1 MHRESGFPVT
11 TVRPPFVH
19 GPRQPFY
26 REQFFWDR
34 LLAGRP
40 IVLPDR
46 GEARTQWIF
55 VSDLADACARG
66 LDVPEAAGEAF
77 NVAHRERLT
86 QRSFVE
92 ALACAAGVEPRFV
105 PIPRSTIQAAGG
117 NVFAGNL
124 YFGEYLDLPEHTLV
138 IDKAERV
145 LGFEPTSL
153 DAALAE
159 GFAWYRAQPKRSVD
173 YTFEDRL
180 LAAST

>member
-1 MHRESGFPVT
+1 
-11 TVRPPFVH
+11 
-19 GPRQPFY
+19 
-26 REQFFWDR
+26 
-34 LLAGRP
+34 
-40 IVLPDR
+40 
-46 GEARTQWIF
+46 
-55 VSDLADACARG
+55 
-66 LDVPEAAGEAF
+66 
-77 NVAHRERLT
+77 
-86 QRSFVE
+86 
-92 ALACAAGVEPRFV
+92 
-105 PIPRSTIQAAGG
+105 
-117 NVFAGNL
+117 VFAGNL